1 MNILTDIVYNVDEL
15 KECTFNLNMVRAIS
29 RLAVLAYHISYLKYH
44 SLNVQV
50 QTIYAIHASKSVV
63 SQQRSGRDVYQDTFE

>member
-29 RLAVLAYHISYLKYH
+29 RLTVLAYHISYL
-44 SLNVQV
+44 
-50 QTIYAIHASKSVV
+50 
-63 SQQRSGRDVYQDTFE
+63 